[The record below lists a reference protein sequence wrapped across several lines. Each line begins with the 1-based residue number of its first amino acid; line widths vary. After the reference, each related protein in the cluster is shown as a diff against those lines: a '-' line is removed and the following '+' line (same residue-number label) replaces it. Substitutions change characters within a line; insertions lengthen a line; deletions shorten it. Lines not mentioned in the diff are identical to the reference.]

1 MEVEFTGRQVTITD
15 GLRAQAEAGISR
27 IDKLIGSGTAH
38 VILTAEK
45 YRQIAEVTVTTRL
58 LTLVATC
65 EATDMETALHDTL
78 AKIEQ
83 QAIRHNQKKT
93 TIRRHPK
100 SDLKS
105 VSQAQ
110 AELEIRPEPS

>member
-1 MEVEFTGRQVTITD
+1 MEVELTGRQITITD

-27 IDKLIGSGTAH
+27 IDRLIGSGTAH

-45 YRQIAEVTVTTRL
+45 YRQIAEVTITTRL

-65 EATDMETALHDTL
+65 EATDMVTALHDTL

-100 SDLKS
+100 SDLKT
-105 VSQAQ
+105 VARAQ
-110 AELEIRPEPS
+110 ANLEISPEPS